1 MRDIQ
6 SLELD
11 TNEDG
16 QEILLGHILKEN
28 PQWKGFT
35 DKDQISAIFSGP
47 HSYISSYWY
56 NHENVPTWNYI
67 DVHVCGKIKIIESE
81 AVIQSLKKIVNKYEQ
96 TSENS
101 IRVEDLSKKTMM

>member
-1 MRDIQ
+1 MRDTQ

-28 PQWKGFT
+28 PQLKGFT

-47 HSYISSYWY
+47 HSYISSSW
-56 NHENVPTWNYI
+56 
-67 DVHVCGKIKIIESE
+67 
-81 AVIQSLKKIVNKYEQ
+81 
-96 TSENS
+96 
-101 IRVEDLSKKTMM
+101 